1 MGSREP
7 VCEERRHVTPVSSN
21 NTWPHQYSPS
31 PQHEV
36 TLVTHSV
43 SQSVRMGSPR
53 VLLLVISVILA
64 GAGLVSC
71 SCSQEKYTAMQASF
85 SNCSSQ
91 FTQQSGQICQLLESV
106 VDQCSKLWLA
116 CHSKKE
122 VAKMRDLHI
131 NHLIKSYQENEDLED
146 CRVVKEYRM
155 SGRAGD
161 EAEDEIL
168 CDVDTTSA
176 VLKKLGDCSHAIST
190 KVYTDIVDL
199 TNVKTIKT
207 KLCKAL
213 SAIGTNCVKD
223 LKQCFATEDLLQ
235 MKKSHLEEMQNFPLR
250 ISQGKVSADAL
261 DNCKIL
267 DTTQQTE
274 DQLSH
279 VTEATENQSD
289 KEATTIV
296 QSKGKT
302 STTTTTTTTTTN
314 TTTKVKGSRSA
325 EFEPQSEDSEDSDHT
340 KDSEDDDDDDDEESE
355 SSTRPEAERLP
366 SRYSSSS
373 SRPVISVL
381 VIFL

>member
-1 MGSREP
+1 
-7 VCEERRHVTPVSSN
+7 
-21 NTWPHQYSPS
+21 
-31 PQHEV
+31 
-36 TLVTHSV
+36 
-43 SQSVRMGSPR
+43 
-53 VLLLVISVILA
+53 
-64 GAGLVSC
+64 
-71 SCSQEKYTAMQASF
+71 MQASF

-168 CDVDTTSA
+168 CDDDTTSA

-235 MKKSHLEEMQNFPLR
+235 MKKSHLEEMQNFLLR

-267 DTTQQTE
+267 DYTQQTE

-289 KEATTIV
+289 KEATTV
-296 QSKGKT
+296 LQSKGKTTT
-302 STTTTTTTTTTN
+302 STTTTTTTTN
-314 TTTKVKGSRSA
+314 MTTKVKGSRSA

-340 KDSEDDDDDDDEESE
+340 EDSDDDDDEEEEDDSE
-355 SSTRPEAERLP
+355 SSTRAEAERLP

-381 VIFL
+381 VIFLILLSFLSPLLFFYELSL